1 MVRKPKSTKTSRKDD
16 RRAQLA
22 KERSQAEL
30 RKAQSLIARERRKEE
45 KKQQEGTDSIHSGD
59 GKTPRRESRR
69 LRQLRDAKE
78 AQAKLK
84 LLQQQH
90 KKEMEGIDKMKEA
103 IEKLDQLTK
112 DKPQANVITVSGGS
126 SDSETETEDR
136 KILLPK
142 IVSMNASR
150 KAFLTVMTIKS
161 LLRMMWLT
169 TLLCSLLH
177 LNHPNLK
184 LLLMMM
190 F

>member
-45 KKQQEGTDSIHSGD
+45 KKQQEGAGSIHSGD

-69 LRQLRDAKE
+69 LRQLREAKE

-90 KKEMEGIDKMKEA
+90 NKEMEGIDKMKKA
-103 IEKLDQLTK
+103 IEELDQLTK
-112 DKPQANVITVSGGS
+112 DKPQENVIPVSGGS
-126 SDSETETEDR
+126 SDSETETEGETEDEST
-136 KILLPK
+136 KPSAPK
-142 IVSMNASR
+142 
-150 KAFLTVMTIKS
+150 LTGMQ
-161 LLRMMWLT
+161 LWL
-169 TLLCSLLH
+169 H
-177 LNHPNLK
+177 NK
-184 LLLMMM
+184 RAAD
-190 F
+190 